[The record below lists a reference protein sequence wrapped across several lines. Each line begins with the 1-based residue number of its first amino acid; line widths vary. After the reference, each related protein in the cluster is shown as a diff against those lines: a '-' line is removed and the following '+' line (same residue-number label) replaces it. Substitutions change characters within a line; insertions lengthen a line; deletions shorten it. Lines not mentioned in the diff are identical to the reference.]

1 MFFTV
6 VGSIVA
12 LFIIAKMIMMFWRDY
27 NIIKMIDAFE
37 EQCEKED
44 YTDTGDVWEILNVIR
59 NSMRD

>member
-6 VGSIVA
+6 VVVIVA
-12 LFIIAKMIMMFWRDY
+12 LFVISKMIMMFWRDD

-44 YTDTGDVWEILNVIR
+44 YTDTGDAWEILNIIR
-59 NSMRD
+59 DSMRD